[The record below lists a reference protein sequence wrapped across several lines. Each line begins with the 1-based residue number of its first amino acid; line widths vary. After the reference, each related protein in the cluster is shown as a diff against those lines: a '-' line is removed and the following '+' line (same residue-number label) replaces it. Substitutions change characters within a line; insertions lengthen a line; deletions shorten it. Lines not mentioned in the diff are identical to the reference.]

1 LILNKHKNILDNC
14 KTVCN
19 KFLLLLV
26 LLAITLPL
34 FCQKTMLQ
42 NLQCEYLTD
51 PLGVESQNPKLSWQ
65 IIAAERNSTQTAYRI
80 LVSDNPVSLKKNIGN
95 VWDSKKVLSDR
106 SIQVLYAGKK
116 LEAAKTYYWKIMTW
130 DNKGNTSAWSKE
142 AKWQMGLLTAADWKG
157 ANWIAY
163 EKMPDSMRLKT
174 QGSESKRSLIKDVL
188 PLLRKEVAVNKTVK
202 KATVFIAGLG
212 HFDLSVNGKKAGD
225 HFLDAGWVD
234 YEKQA
239 LYVSFD
245 VTNQLKKG
253 KNAIG
258 VMLGNGFYFIPGER
272 YLKLQLAYGFPK
284 MICRMMLEYADG
296 TSENIISNNSWK
308 TAAGPVTFSSI
319 YGGEDYNAMLEQKGW
334 DTPSFNDNLWKNAIT
349 IDGPPVLNAQS
360 AEPIKIFDTFS
371 PIKIT
376 QPKPGVWVYD
386 LGQNASGIPSIS
398 VKGKKGTTVRLW
410 PAELLAK
417 DGTITTQPIGTPVYF
432 DYTLK
437 GDGVE
442 TWQPQFMYYGFRYV
456 QVTGAVPQGEVN
468 ENGLPVIISL
478 NGLHTRNAAAR
489 VGEFSSSNKMF
500 NQTDV
505 LIDWA
510 IRSNMSSV
518 LTDCP
523 HREKLGWL
531 EEAHLVGPSIRYDY
545 DIAALCRKVVR
556 DMMNAQTADGLI
568 PSTAPEYAIF
578 GGPFRDSPEWGSN
591 SIIMPWYVYEWYGDT
606 QLLEEAYPMMQRYIT
621 YLQSKSKDGILSH
634 GLGDWYDIGPKE
646 PGPSQLTPRGITATA
661 IYYYDL
667 TIMSKVAKLLG
678 KQEDVI
684 NYSSMAEKVKTSYNN
699 SFFNKTTIQYGT
711 GSQTSNAMSVY
722 MNLVEPQYKDA
733 VVDNIVKE
741 LRSRNNSLTA
751 GDIGYR
757 YLLRVLDDNGRSD
770 VIYDMN
776 SNDAV
781 PGYGYQLKR
790 GATALTESWQA
801 YENASNNHMMLGHIK
816 EWFYSGLAGIR
827 QAKNTIAFKEI
838 EIRPQPVGDVTSAK
852 ASYISPYGLIIS
864 DWKKI
869 NNSFQL
875 TTVIPANTTA
885 IIYLPAVSNSIITE
899 GGKLINQIKGIK
911 LLRFENGQA
920 VLQVGS
926 GKYNFEIK

>member
-1 LILNKHKNILDNC
+1 MMCDYVRSGK
-14 KTVCN
+14 N
-19 KFLLLLV
+19 KFLLLSFLLLV
-26 LLAITLPL
+26 LQSSVA
-34 FCQKTMLQ
+34 QKLKVES
-42 NLQCEYLTD
+42 LQCEYLSN
-51 PLGVESQNPKLSWQ
+51 PLGIESANPKLSWH
-65 IIAAERNSTQTAYRI
+65 IVSTERNTLQTAYRI
-80 LVSDNPVSLKKNIGN
+80 LVSDNPASLKNNIGN
-95 VWDSKKVLSDR
+95 VWDSKKITSDK
-106 SIQVLYAGKK
+106 SIQVLYEGKK
-116 LEAAKTYYWKIMTW
+116 LEATKTYYWKIMAW
-130 DNKGNTSAWSKE
+130 DNKGNVAAWSKE

-163 EKMPDSMRLKT
+163 EKMHDSMRLTT
-174 QGSESKRSLIKDVL
+174 QGSESKRSPIKDVL
-188 PLLRKEVAVNKTVK
+188 PLLRKEFAINKTVK

-212 HFDLSVNGKKAGD
+212 HFDLSVNGKKSGD

-253 KNAIG
+253 QNAIG
-258 VMLGNGFYFIPGER
+258 VMLGNGFYFIPGDR

-296 TSENIISNNSWK
+296 TSENIISDNSWK
-308 TAAGPVTFSSI
+308 TAPGPVTFSSI
-319 YGGEDYNAMLEQKGW
+319 YGGEDYNATLEQKGW
-334 DTPSFNDNLWKNAIT
+334 DSPSFKDNSWKNAIT
-349 IDGPPVLNAQS
+349 IDGPPVLNAQT
-360 AEPIKIFDTFS
+360 AEPVKIFDKFS
-371 PIKIT
+371 PIKIS

-398 VKGKKGTTVRLW
+398 VKGKKGTTLRLW

-437 GDGVE
+437 GDGIE

-456 QVTGAVPQGEVN
+456 QVTGAVPQGEAN
-468 ENGLPVIISL
+468 EKELPVVLSL
-478 NGLHTRNAAAR
+478 HGLHTRNAAAR
-489 VGEFSSSNKMF
+489 VGEFSSSNKML

-531 EEAHLVGPSIRYDY
+531 EEAHLVGPSIRYNY

-556 DMMNAQTADGLI
+556 DMMNAQTGDGLI

-591 SIIMPWYVYEWYGDT
+591 SIIMPWYVYEWYGDK
-606 QLLEEAYPMMQRYIT
+606 QLLEEAYPMMQLYIF
-621 YLQSKSKDGILSH
+621 YLQSKSKEGILSH

-667 TIMSKVAKLLG
+667 TIMSKIAKLLG

-684 NYSSMAEKVKTSYNN
+684 NYSAIAEKVKLSYNN
-699 SFFNKTTIQYGT
+699 SFFNKTTMQYGT

-722 MNLVEPQYKDA
+722 MNLVEPQYKNA

-741 LRSRNNSLTA
+741 LKNRNNSLTA

-781 PGYGYQLKR
+781 PGYGYQLNR
-790 GATALTESWQA
+790 GATALTESWQGND
-801 YENASNNHMMLGHIK
+801 NASNNHMMLGHLK
-816 EWFYSGLAGIR
+816 EWFFSGLAGIR
-827 QAKNTIAFKEI
+827 PAKNAIAFKEI
-838 EIRPQPVGDVTSAK
+838 EIRPQPVGDVTAAK
-852 ASYISPYGLIIS
+852 ASYISPYGLILS
-864 DWKKI
+864 DWKKTKT
-869 NNSFQL
+869 SFEL
-875 TTVIPANTTA
+875 ITIIPANTTA
-885 IIYLPAVSNSIITE
+885 IIYLPATENSIITE
-899 GGKLINQIKGIK
+899 AGKPLNQIKGIK

-920 VLQVGS
+920 LIQVGS
-926 GKYNFEIK
+926 GNYQFKIK